1 MERSVA
7 GILINGGKVFV
18 AKRGPQGSFGGCWEF
33 PGGKVEAGES
43 DQEALVRE
51 FEEEFSVAVS
61 AKSLLGEIVFPHRG
75 VDRILAA
82 WLIEIKPYVRPRLI
96 EHEEVSWA
104 DAPTLEELRLVDSDR
119 RMLEFVL
126 PVLKAEG

>member
-7 GILINGGKVFV
+7 GILIHGGKVFV

-43 DQEALVRE
+43 DEAALARE
-51 FEEEFSVAVS
+51 FEEEFRLPVS
-61 AKSLLGEIVFPHRG
+61 ARSLLGEIVFPHRG

-82 WLIEIKPYVRPRLI
+82 WLIDLEPYVRPRLI
-96 EHEEVSWA
+96 EHEEISWA
-104 DAPTLEELRLVDSDR
+104 DASTLEQLRLVDSDR

-126 PVLKAEG
+126 PVLRG